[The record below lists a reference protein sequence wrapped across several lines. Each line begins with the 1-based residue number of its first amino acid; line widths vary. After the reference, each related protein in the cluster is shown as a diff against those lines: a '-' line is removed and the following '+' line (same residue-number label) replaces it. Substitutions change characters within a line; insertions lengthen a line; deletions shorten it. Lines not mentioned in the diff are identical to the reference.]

1 MPHAICVCVHQNA
14 VSTLCMYIK
23 CPPPSSLRCE
33 IFKFT
38 THFILL
44 VLVWL
49 GKRTRHEI
57 RVCVR
62 VCVLCNIMCGQR
74 CKVHFVVVSHKQH
87 TFAHSITSVAT
98 HIIHTHTRTHWPAC
112 AFLALSISRSF
123 YFLPFLFL
131 AHSIL
136 SLFAPLSLPLSRSLF
151 AAL

>member
-1 MPHAICVCVHQNA
+1 MQYVCVCA
-14 VSTLCMYIK
+14 SK
-23 CPPPSSLRCE
+23 CGEHIVYAYKMPPPSSLRCE

-74 CKVHFVVVSHKQH
+74 CKVHFVVASHKQH

-98 HIIHTHTRTHWPAC
+98 HIIHTHTHTHAL
-112 AFLALSISRSF
+112 ARMRVSRSVYFSLILFLAFSISRSF
-123 YFLPFLFL
+123 YFVALC
-131 AHSIL
+131 S
-136 SLFAPLSLPLSRSLF
+136 SLPLSRSLF